1 MRKLRLLALLT
12 VTLILSHL
20 LAPLALAHPL
30 GNFTLNHYA
39 GLEVQPGMITL
50 DYVLDMAE
58 IPAFQEIATFDA
70 NRNGQPDAYEASNYH
85 PARCQALAAQLSLRL
100 NQQPAALQLHS
111 SSIEFPPGAGGLPTL
126 RLSCVFQT
134 PLSEAAQKVQVAF
147 DNQVEADRIG
157 WREIVVTGRDVV
169 LQGDLTGLGHN
180 LSQRLTAYPQD
191 LLFNP
196 LNQRHV
202 VFTVIS
208 ANSPVLSTQ
217 TPAEAQLS
225 NQAAFDRNDGFT
237 KLITLEQLTPLSLLL
252 ALAISFGWGAAHA
265 LTPGHGKTVVAA
277 YLVGSRGTSRHA
289 LFLGLTTTITHTA
302 GVFALGLL
310 TLFASQFILPERL
323 YPWLGV
329 ASGVLVVTIGWSL
342 LRARLQHLLQAINH
356 KHHHEHDHE
365 HAHHHHDDHS
375 HPHVHDHDHAHAY
388 LHPHSHSH
396 GFGHS
401 HLLPDAGGSPLTWR
415 SLLALGVSGGL
426 IPCPSALVV
435 MLSAIALDRV
445 GFGLLLIVAF
455 SMGLAGVLTCI
466 GLLWVH
472 AGRLFERVPISG
484 RFTTA
489 VPVLS
494 ALFVT
499 VVGLGITLQAMAQIG
514 LLPSQVMALTTMIA
528 K

>member
-1 MRKLRLLALLT
+1 
-12 VTLILSHL
+12 
-20 LAPLALAHPL
+20 
-30 GNFTLNHYA
+30 
-39 GLEVQPGMITL
+39 
-50 DYVLDMAE
+50 
-58 IPAFQEIATFDA
+58 
-70 NRNGQPDAYEASNYH
+70 
-85 PARCQALAAQLSLRL
+85 
-100 NQQPAALQLHS
+100 
-111 SSIEFPPGAGGLPTL
+111 
-126 RLSCVFQT
+126 
-134 PLSEAAQKVQVAF
+134 
-147 DNQVEADRIG
+147 
-157 WREIVVTGRDVV
+157 
-169 LQGDLTGLGHN
+169 
-180 LSQRLTAYPQD
+180 
-191 LLFNP
+191 
-196 LNQRHV
+196 
-202 VFTVIS
+202 
-208 ANSPVLSTQ
+208 
-217 TPAEAQLS
+217 
-225 NQAAFDRNDGFT
+225 
-237 KLITLEQLTPLSLLL
+237 
-252 ALAISFGWGAAHA
+252 
-265 LTPGHGKTVVAA
+265 VVAA
-277 YLVGSRGTSRHA
+277 YLVGSRGTNRHA